1 MAYTIET
8 ILAEKYETIIRR
20 NIGTTRARDYY
31 DLYTLFRRYKDT
43 ICIDILKSAVLHTAE
58 KRTSMD
64 DIREWEEILTDIHD
78 LNQKIAELEKENLFL
93 KKAEAF
99 FAKEINS

>member
-1 MAYTIET
+1 MIA
-8 ILAEKYETIIRR
+8 AGDSDGRR
-20 NIGTTRARDYY
+20 GYY

-64 DIREWEEILTDIHD
+64 DIRDWKEILTDIRQEPQMRRLWSNYTAD
-78 LNQKIAELEKENLFL
+78 NPYIVVTPCKGRVLLV
-93 KKAEAF
+93 
-99 FAKEINS
+99 SS